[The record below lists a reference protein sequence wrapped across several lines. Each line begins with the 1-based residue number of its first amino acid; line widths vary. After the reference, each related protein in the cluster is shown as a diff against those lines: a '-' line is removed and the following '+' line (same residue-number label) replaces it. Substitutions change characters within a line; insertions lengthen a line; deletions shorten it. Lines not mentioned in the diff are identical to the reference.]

1 MRVSI
6 ARPVQYRT
14 PHNSRRSTNGK
25 RKFAL
30 TWKSSQHSRSLRSYP
45 LPIIP
50 LCLSREEGVILFFLW
65 PRPPLEKKK
74 QNKTPDRR
82 LTLAWYARPAQQ
94 FVSGTPHESR
104 HSAPVIKHSPS
115 ISVCPLKFRRVCW
128 NLEILD
134 YQSISSWPNW
144 WPVMFLRPCF
154 KDKSEPTQQ
163 TLWWANRSYKLLCD
177 CLCAALRRR
186 DWGRFSKRAFVDLVS
201 GLCSDFGFIH
211 RRRLKQ
217 TC

>member
-1 MRVSI
+1 MRGLI

-14 PHNSRRSTNGK
+14 HSRTHNSQLGTNEK

-30 TWKSSQHSRSLRSYP
+30 TWKSSQHSRD
-45 LPIIP
+45 
-50 LCLSREEGVILFFLW
+50 
-65 PRPPLEKKK
+65 
-74 QNKTPDRR
+74 T
-82 LTLAWYARPAQQ
+82 PAQP
-94 FVSGTPHESR
+94 SSL
-104 HSAPVIKHSPS
+104 SAVHRMKVDIQLLLIKHSPS

-134 YQSISSWPNW
+134 YQSISSWQNW

-154 KDKSEPTQQ
+154 QDKSEPTQQ
-163 TLWWANRSYKLLCD
+163 TLWWANGSYKLLCD

-201 GLCSDFGFIH
+201 GLRSDFGFIH